1 MIVKRTLNRCPLNDR
16 WTLMEMTPREP
27 IGPGK
32 QRRRRWSADEKRR
45 IMAEAEE
52 AGASVSLVA
61 RRHNLNTNMLFAWLR
76 KVKAPVSPAPCPS
89 DAFVPAVIVADPV
102 AAAPASTSSASP
114 SGPEPVGRMEIV
126 LKGGDRVIVG
136 ADFDAAALAR
146 MMKVLDRCRTR
157 A

>member
-1 MIVKRTLNRCPLNDR
+1 
-16 WTLMEMTPREP
+16 MTPREP
-27 IGPGK
+27 SGLGK
-32 QRRRRWSADEKRR
+32 QRRRRWPADEKRR
-45 IMAEAEE
+45 IMAETEE

-76 KVKAPVSPAPCPS
+76 KAGSVVPATSCQS
-89 DAFVPAVIVADPV
+89 EAFVPAVIVVEPV
-102 AAAPASTSSASP
+102 AESQPPVTPSSAP
-114 SGPEPVGRMEIV
+114 TPVGRMEIV

>member
-1 MIVKRTLNRCPLNDR
+1 
-16 WTLMEMTPREP
+16 
-27 IGPGK
+27 
-32 QRRRRWSADEKRR
+32 
-45 IMAEAEE
+45 MAETEE

-76 KVKAPVSPAPCPS
+76 KAGSVVPATSCQS
-89 DAFVPAVIVADPV
+89 EAFVPAVIVVEPV
-102 AAAPASTSSASP
+102 AESQPPVSP
-114 SGPEPVGRMEIV
+114 SPPTPSYAPTPVGRMEIV

>member
-1 MIVKRTLNRCPLNDR
+1 
-16 WTLMEMTPREP
+16 MEMTPREP